1 MATLIVEDGSIVSG
15 ANTYVTVAEFTQF
28 CSDRNI
34 NINNSRG
41 DESELLIQA
50 MDYFEQQPFKGI
62 KFIETQPLQFPRSDF
77 YLDGYLT
84 DSDAIPQLVKDAQI
98 TIAISIME
106 HNDPLST
113 LDRAVK
119 REQVDVLEIEYMD
132 NAGPSV
138 IIRSISNI
146 MRKLV
151 VSSTMGSSFRTI
163 RV

>member
-34 NINNSRG
+34 TITSTYG

-62 KFIETQPLQFPRSDF
+62 KFVETQPLQFPRSDF

-98 TIAISIME
+98 TIAVSIMQG
-106 HNDPLST
+106 NDPLTT
-113 LDRAVK
+113 LDRSVK
-119 REQVDVLEIEYMD
+119 REQIDVLEIEYMD